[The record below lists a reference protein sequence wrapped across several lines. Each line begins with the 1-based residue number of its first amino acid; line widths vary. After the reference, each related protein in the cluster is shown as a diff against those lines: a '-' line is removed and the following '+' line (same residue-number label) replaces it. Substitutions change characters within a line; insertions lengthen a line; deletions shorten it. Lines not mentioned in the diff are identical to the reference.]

1 MDQSLVEYVK
11 QLKNLNEIDL
21 EVPQA
26 NIDDILEN
34 PEQYAYDFVE
44 LTFANFVNSFIKAN
58 ELGRNFGKKVIEN
71 A

>member
-34 PEQYAYDFVE
+34 PEQYAYDLVE
-44 LTFANFVNSFIKAN
+44 VTFSNFVNSFIKAN